1 MKKILPLFLTI
12 ILVLGLSA
20 CSNQEINNS
29 NSDPNT
35 PITNQNNSN
44 LSGEDSSLTDNL
56 EYAPILK
63 NVSGESYVNL
73 SNTYQLQT
81 KPNPNMLGKLFKT
94 DEEILPTK
102 LYMTDINKE
111 IFYKSSNG
119 IDYSIPIEKCD
130 D

>member
-1 MKKILPLFLTI
+1 MKKILSLFLTI

-73 SNTYQLQT
+73 SNTYQLR
-81 KPNPNMLGKLFKT
+81 PRS
-94 DEEILPTK
+94 IL
-102 LYMTDINKE
+102 LSR
-111 IFYKSSNG
+111 FG
-119 IDYSIPIEKCD
+119 SIQNNCLWRDTSDPFALCASRTE
-130 D
+130 